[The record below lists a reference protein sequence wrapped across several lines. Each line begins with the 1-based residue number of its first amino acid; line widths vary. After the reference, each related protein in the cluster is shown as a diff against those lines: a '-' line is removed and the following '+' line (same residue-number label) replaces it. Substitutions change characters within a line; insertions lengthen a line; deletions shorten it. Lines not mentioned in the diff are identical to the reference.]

1 MEKIGTINAVE
12 MVRGIRDAFYAQL
25 KDKTPE
31 ERLAFY
37 RGEGVKAHAALQEL
51 ARSKALAVEDD
62 ARL

>member
-1 MEKIGTINAVE
+1 MEKTGTIDAVE

-31 ERLAFY
+31 ERLEFY

-51 ARSKALAVEDD
+51 AHRKTLAVEDET
-62 ARL
+62 RP